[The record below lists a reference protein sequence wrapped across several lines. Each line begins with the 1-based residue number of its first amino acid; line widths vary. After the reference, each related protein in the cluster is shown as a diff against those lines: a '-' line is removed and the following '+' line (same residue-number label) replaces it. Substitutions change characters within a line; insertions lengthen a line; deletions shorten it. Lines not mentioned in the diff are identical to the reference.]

1 VVGALRVFG
10 LKWPAV
16 SLSTAASLRYVPM
29 ILVGA
34 LAAVVGFALQPNVLV
49 DDAAISFRYAERIS
63 AGQGFTYNDHERV
76 QGASNPLYTLLLAIL
91 HRVGMDLE
99 LAARG
104 LALVLFIV
112 CILLAMHVA
121 ERLSTRFGGLL
132 AGVLLAIDPF
142 FRYQSLSGMESALA
156 AVLGLA
162 VVASLLHGRT
172 RTAGVFL
179 GLAVLNKLDAGLL
192 AVAVAGAWVVV
203 RQRFPITL
211 TAMSLAVA
219 LPWFAFATVYFGSPV
234 PNSVLVKIQEHEY
247 APFDRLRVVHF
258 LTSEGRL
265 WYMLGAAALLWYYRH
280 LDTSA
285 RLATLALAGW
295 FLLHALAL
303 SIVNFGAPYPWY
315 KTVLIPP
322 IIILA
327 CAFAGRVLAERPSP
341 VATLARLGVVVV
353 LTLAVAPAAVST
365 AAGLLAGNPMT
376 DWEAFEADRRAAGE
390 FLAGHAAPDE
400 IVDSSEFGWVASSI
414 PNPVNDSSRLN
425 SRNMLPNPA
434 YSVRSGPLWG
444 DQGGAPPLGPP
455 GNIPLATFESGHRR
469 NHDYNWNI
477 TIFGRPDSVIARSG
491 LRTYTLAD
499 LPPPEPVSEDS
510 GLQDV
515 EVQNGNLFAH
525 PPSGA
530 TFTIKT
536 EQQQPA
542 SVSFT
547 PSFSPDVPVDQT
559 DGVTF
564 EVWSGRERIYQSHV
578 LPNDPTSAVTLRL
591 PDARTADELRLSF
604 VTTAGPSGR
613 QDYDWAIWRDVR
625 ILIGERK

>member
-234 PNSVLVKIQEHEY
+234 PNSFLVKIQEHEY
-247 APFDRLRVVHF
+247 APFDRLAIIHF

-353 LTLAVAPAAVST
+353 LTLAVTPAAVST

-376 DWEAFEADRRAAGE
+376 DWEAFDADRRAAGE
-390 FLAGHAAPDE
+390 FLARHAAPDE
-400 IVDSSEFGWVASSI
+400 VVDSSEFGWVASSI

-455 GNIPLATFESGHRR
+455 GYIPLVTFDSGYRL
-469 NHDYNWNI
+469 NHDYSWS